1 MAMQSQGNIQKW
13 GNSSAIRLPAKILAV
28 AGITNNS
35 AVDIQAADGRL
46 VIQRRERSQE
56 QLFDKLLA
64 QEEGMEELLKML
76 RGRLADAIK
85 TTDENTRN
93 VLALIAHLAPTEAE

>member
-35 AVDIQAADGRL
+35 AVDIQADGRRL
-46 VIQRRERSQE
+46 VIRLLGRTQG
-56 QLFDKLLA
+56 QLLDKLLVQKEA
-64 QEEGMEELLKML
+64 MKELLKTL
-76 RGRLADAIK
+76 
-85 TTDENTRN
+85 
-93 VLALIAHLAPTEAE
+93 LAPNSKKKSMT